1 MKTSVVLA
9 TYNGEKFI
17 VEQLDSLLK
26 QTKKID
32 EVLIFDD
39 CSTDATVEI
48 IQNYIKN
55 KQLEDS
61 WTCTVNEKNQG
72 YANNFFYGMSQAK
85 NSLIFFCDQDDIWEL
100 DRIEY
105 MSRIME
111 ENSKIKLLCSEFK
124 PFYTG
129 EGVKELSTDVL
140 KKMTYTNT
148 LEFLPLN
155 NKNVFIGAEGCTMV
169 VRKSFFEEI
178 KKYWF
183 DSWAHDEFVWK
194 MAIASKGCYM
204 LHSSTLKRRV
214 HGNNVSINKLHEKNR
229 RILFLKNLMNGHMK
243 MLQYMKD
250 INCTVDDQK
259 LIEKNIRAVEL
270 RLQLLEKNKY
280 FNTIPLALFY
290 SKFYHSRKS
299 ILMETYI
306 AWRNK

>member
-39 CSTDATVEI
+39 CSTDSTVEI
-48 IQNYIKN
+48 IQNYIKD
-55 KQLEDS
+55 KQLEKN
-61 WTCTVNEKNQG
+61 WRCVVNEKNQG
-72 YANNFFYGMSQAK
+72 YANNFFFGMSKAK

-100 DRIEY
+100 DRVEY
-105 MSRIME
+105 MSKIME
-111 ENSKIKLLCSEFK
+111 GNSKIKLLCSEFK

-129 EGVKELSTDVL
+129 EGVKELPQDVL

-155 NKNVFIGAEGCTMV
+155 HKNVFIGAEGCTMA

-178 KKYWF
+178 KPYWF
-183 DSWAHDEFVWK
+183 NSWAHDEFVWK
-194 MAIASKGCYM
+194 MAVANQGCYM
-204 LHSSTLKRRV
+204 LHRSTLKRRV
-214 HGNNVSINKLHEKNR
+214 HGNNVSINKLHEINK
-229 RILFLKNLMNGHMK
+229 RIVFLKNLMNGHIK

-250 INCTVDDQK
+250 MNCTLDDQK

-280 FNTIPLALFY
+280 LNIIPLSLFY